1 MIDLAL
7 WSQPAALLP
16 TLALLGLLVGSFLNV
31 VVHRLPRML
40 ERDWLTGVGQTL
52 QDAPTMTRVLDGD
65 AALRTAL
72 AEHGRTLEQ
81 VMAGRPALS
90 LSRPRSRCPH
100 CGHGIRWYENVPVL
114 SWLAL
119 RGRCSA
125 CHQPISWRYPLVELV
140 TAVLFTAAGLH
151 ALGLA
156 TAPGGAASGLTAVA
170 AIAAGTATS
179 AASGLAATGL
189 AQPLAFT
196 ALWCVAL
203 ALLIAAALI
212 DLDTTLL
219 PDELTLPL
227 IGLGLLGAWQGWT
240 PVSLHD
246 AALGLLFGYGG
257 LWALAAL
264 YRAVRGVE
272 GMAEGDFKLLGALGA
287 LLGWQALPDIVLLS
301 SAVGAAVGIT
311 MIVTRGHDRQVPI
324 PFGPYLAGGGIAA
337 LFFGP
342 TLVFGPLVAAAW
354 TR

>member
-1 MIDLAL
+1 MIDHAPWLP
-7 WSQPAALLP
+7 PAVLLP
-16 TLALLGLLVGSFLNV
+16 TLAVLGLLVGSFLNV

-52 QDAPTMTRVLDGD
+52 QDDLTMQRVLPADT
-65 AALRTAL
+65 ALRTAL
-72 AEHGRTLEQ
+72 AAQGRALEQ
-81 VMAGRPALS
+81 TLDAQPPLNLS
-90 LSRPRSRCPH
+90 QPRSRCPH
-100 CGHGIRWYENVPVL
+100 CGHGIRWYENIPVL

-119 RGRCSA
+119 RARCSA
-125 CHQPISWRYPLVELV
+125 CKAPISWRYPLVELV
-140 TAVLFTAAGLH
+140 TAVLFTAAGAH
-151 ALGLA
+151 ALELA
-156 TAPGGAASGLTAVA
+156 AAPGGAASGLTP
-170 AIAAGTATS
+170 
-179 AASGLAATGL
+179 LAATQIGAAGAGL
-189 AQPLAFT
+189 GQPLAFT

-203 ALLIAAALI
+203 ALLLAAALI

-227 IGLGLLGAWQGWT
+227 MGLGLLGAWQGWT
-240 PVSLHD
+240 GVRLDD

-257 LWALAAL
+257 LWALAFV
-264 YRAVRGVE
+264 YRLIRGVE

-287 LLGWQALPDIVLLS
+287 LLGWQSLPDIVLLS

-311 MIVTRGHDRQVPI
+311 LIVARGHDRQVPI

-342 TLVFGPLVAAAW
+342 TLLFGPLVAAAW